1 MAVERSSQEVH
12 PSSLVPEYRP
22 FQRSDVCLLHARQL
36 CSNDFTLHNVTICGL
51 AESQL
56 PLRYENE
63 LSAERVVLLVDEK
76 TSGSGLYVLHMAR
89 DGTPCKVATTDAL
102 GSSSAPI
109 HVFSRPEFTE
119 PLRQMGKEYDRIRRW
134 TQNAWH
140 EQACTAVCLCD
151 PQPIPRPFQH
161 PHPLHSPLYSPLY
174 SPPYSP
180 L

>member
-1 MAVERSSQEVH
+1 MCAAVAFALGLDSTLSSLPAHVLHSLCCSRGTDRQRFAMAVERSSQEVH

-63 LSAERVVLLVDEK
+63 LSAERAVLLVDEK

-89 DGTPCKVATTDAL
+89 EGTPCKVATTDAL

-119 PLRQMGKEYDRIRRW
+119 PLMQMGK
-134 TQNAWH
+134 
-140 EQACTAVCLCD
+140 
-151 PQPIPRPFQH
+151 
-161 PHPLHSPLYSPLY
+161 
-174 SPPYSP
+174 
-180 L
+180 